1 MFFGSG
7 VRVKTYLS
15 PDARREELA
24 MRVELLVLGVGPL
37 EIVPLA
43 IVELDAMKF

>member
-1 MFFGSG
+1 M
-7 VRVKTYLS
+7 RVKTYLS